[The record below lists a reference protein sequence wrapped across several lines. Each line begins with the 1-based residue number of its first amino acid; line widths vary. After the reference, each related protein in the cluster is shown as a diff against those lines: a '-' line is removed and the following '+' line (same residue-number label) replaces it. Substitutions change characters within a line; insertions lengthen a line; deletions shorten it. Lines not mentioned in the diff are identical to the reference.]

1 MTFPVFLVRPDFRF
15 GLLFLYF
22 LLSTSIS
29 MGQAPASKW
38 KLVWSDEFGYQG
50 LPDSLKWSYDT
61 GGHGWGNNELQFYTR
76 ADSGNVWVKDGA
88 LFITARKKPQGERN
102 YTSAR
107 LVSKGKGDFLYGRI
121 EVRAKLPAGRGLW
134 PAIWMLPTDWKYGG
148 WPASGEIDIMEHV
161 GYNPDTVFASTHT
174 KKFNHMIGTQTTRGI
189 RTPNPYDQFHIYAIE
204 WSAEKIDFFLNDTRY
219 LTFRNSGKGPEEWP
233 FDQKF
238 HLLLNLAVG
247 GNWGGAKGLD
257 ESVFPRSLVVDYVRV
272 YQQ

>member
-1 MTFPVFLVRPDFRF
+1 MNFAVFQTWPRF
-15 GLLFLYF
+15 GGIVLCLMFMLFTIATRAQ
-22 LLSTSIS
+22 SDRVN
-29 MGQAPASKW
+29 W
-38 KLVWSDEFGYQG
+38 KLVWSDEFSYQG
-50 LPDSLKWSYDT
+50 LPDSTRWGYDV

-76 ADSGNVWVKDGA
+76 ADSGNVMVREGA
-88 LFITARKKPQGERN
+88 LFITARKKMQGERH

-107 LVSKGKGDFLYGRI
+107 LVSKGKGDWLYGRI

-134 PAIWMLPTDWKYGG
+134 PAIWMLPSDWKYGG

-189 RTPNPYDQFHIYAIE
+189 FTSDPYNQFHTYSIE
-204 WSAEKIDFFLNDTRY
+204 WTSNKIDFFLDDTLY
-219 LTFRNSGKGPEEWP
+219 LTFKNSGKGPEEWP

-272 YQQ
+272 YQ